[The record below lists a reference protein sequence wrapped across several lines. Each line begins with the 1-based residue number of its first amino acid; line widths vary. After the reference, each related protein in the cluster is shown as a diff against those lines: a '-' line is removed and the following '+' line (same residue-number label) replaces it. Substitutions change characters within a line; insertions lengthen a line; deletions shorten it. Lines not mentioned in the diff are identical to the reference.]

1 MKNFFLVFLYAL
13 SFTSANYSQTEYWK
27 PISGPFGGLI
37 LSLAVQGDTIFTGGQ
52 GGLFIS
58 TNKGSDWNSL
68 DFNEL
73 DIAQL
78 IYCNHYLYAVGTIHS
93 KKLMSIPYRLL
104 PQ

>member
-13 SFTSANYSQTEYWK
+13 SFTSVNYSQTEYWK
-27 PISGPFGGLI
+27 PIGGPFGGLI
-37 LSLAVQGDTIFTGGQ
+37 LSLAVNGDTIFAGGQ

-68 DFNEL
+68 GFNET

-78 IYCNHYLYAVGTIHS
+78 IYCNHYLYVQ
-93 KKLMSIPYRLL
+93 L
-104 PQ
+104 